1 MYGRGFVGLSAVSV
15 LVHTQIFW
23 GPKDFDDACLICSI
37 YSEQSVG
44 KEGGRG
50 IGVAKDGKKMLKK
63 DS

>member
-23 GPKDFDDACLICSI
+23 GPKDFEDVCLICSI

-50 IGVAKDGKKMLKK
+50 
-63 DS
+63 